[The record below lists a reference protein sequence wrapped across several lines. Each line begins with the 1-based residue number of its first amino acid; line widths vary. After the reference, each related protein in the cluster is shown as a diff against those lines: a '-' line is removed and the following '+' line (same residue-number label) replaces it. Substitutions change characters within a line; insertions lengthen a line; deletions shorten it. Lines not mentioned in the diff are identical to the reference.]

1 MPSDFMPTTDDGDL
15 LRLASAWCDEAITDA
30 ELAKLQAVL
39 GADPQARLQFIS
51 YMQVHGGIKTEI
63 VGKEHI
69 ESFVPLPGL
78 GAPTAPPTTGTP
90 TQHFLQFRRWL
101 GFRSARVAWAAALLI
116 AMLGAG
122 AWYFLQTRAA
132 GLRGSPDHQAVAH
145 NRGAPAEPLQIDPRD
160 ALARVAEQ
168 SADCQWYFDRSGKV
182 PTDMVRSGETV
193 RVTNGMMKLLFDNGT
208 LVTLHAP
215 AIFEVISDMRA
226 RVLLGKVTAKIGPN
240 AKGFSIITPQ
250 ATVID
255 LGTEFGIEVNEVGA
269 TDVVVFRG
277 AVDVD
282 YPTTLEG
289 AARLQR
295 LNTGE
300 AVHLDAK
307 GTASRIVAITNGQ
320 FADKPSA
327 SDKPPIITEVRDNI
341 ERESAW
347 NFYEIVHGGMAEDA
361 KAFVDREAHEWNGV
375 TAAGIP
381 SYLLGGDYVKTFN
394 NDKVRKDI
402 EITVTFAR
410 PCRLFILFDD
420 RIPAPAWL
428 VEGFRNTGGKIGVD
442 EGPYTVGN
450 GKWKTEHQPGVGPGV
465 SVDNI
470 DSIWECDI
478 PEAGTICLG
487 GTETPI
493 SAINMYGIVA
503 VPLEK
508 DEAHDS
514 PQRPQPQSPAP
525 VQ

>member
-1 MPSDFMPTTDDGDL
+1 MPSQSQTLTQDSEL
-15 LRLASAWCDEAITDA
+15 LRLASAWCDDAITDA
-30 ELAKLQAVL
+30 ELAKLQAIL
-39 GADPQARLQFIS
+39 SADPQARLQFIS
-51 YMQVHGGIKTEI
+51 YMGVHGGIKTEI
-63 VGKEHI
+63 VDGEHI
-69 ESFVPLPGL
+69 ESFISLPGL
-78 GAPTAPPTTGTP
+78 SAPAAPPTTGTP
-90 TQHFLQFRRWL
+90 TQFLQFRRRL
-101 GFRSARVAWAAALLI
+101 GFGPARLAWAAALLI
-116 AMLGAG
+116 AVLGAG
-122 AWYFLQTRAA
+122 AAWFFLHARAA
-132 GLRGSPDHQAVAH
+132 GFRSSPDHQTLAH
-145 NRGAPAEPLQIDPRD
+145 NQGPRNQGTEQPQLDPRD

-182 PTDMVRSGETV
+182 ATDMIRSGETV
-193 RVTNGMMKLLFDNGT
+193 RVTSGMMKLVFDNGT

-255 LGTEFGIEVNEVGA
+255 LGTEFGIDVNEVGA

-289 AARLQR
+289 AARQQR

-320 FADKPSA
+320 FADRPSA
-327 SDKPPIITEVRDNI
+327 SEKPPIITEVRDNI
-341 ERESAW
+341 ERESASW

-375 TAAGIP
+375 TAAGMP

-402 EITVTFAR
+402 EISVTVAQ

-420 RIPAPAWL
+420 RIPAPDWL
-428 VEGFRNTGGKIGVD
+428 EEGFHNTGDKIGVD
-442 EGPYTVGN
+442 EGPYMVGN

-478 PEAGTICLG
+478 LQPGTIRLG
-487 GTETPI
+487 GTETPV

-503 VPLEK
+503 MPLEK
-508 DEAHDS
+508 AES
-514 PQRPQPQSPAP
+514 QPPQ
-525 VQ
+525 

>member
-1 MPSDFMPTTDDGDL
+1 MPPDFMPTTDDGDL
-15 LRLASAWCDEAITDA
+15 VRLASAWCDEAITDA
-30 ELAKLQAVL
+30 ELAKLQATL
-39 GADPQARLQFIS
+39 AADPQARLQFIS
-51 YMQVHGGIKTEI
+51 YMGVHGGIKTEI
-63 VGKEHI
+63 VGNEHI
-69 ESFVPLPGL
+69 ESFIPLPGL
-78 GAPTAPPTTGTP
+78 GAPAAPPTTGAP

-101 GFRSARVAWAAALLI
+101 GFNPARVAWAAALLI
-116 AMLGAG
+116 AVLGAG
-122 AWYFLQTRAA
+122 AAWYVLHTRAA
-132 GLRGSPDHQAVAH
+132 DFRSSPDHQAVAH
-145 NRGAPAEPLQIDPRD
+145 DQSVPGPFQLDPRD

-182 PTDMVRSGETV
+182 PTDRIRSGETV

-282 YPTTLEG
+282 YPTTLVG
-289 AARLQR
+289 AARQQR
-295 LNTGE
+295 LQTGE

-375 TAAGIP
+375 TAAGMP

-402 EITVTFAR
+402 EITVTLAR

-420 RIPAPAWL
+420 RIPAPDWL
-428 VEGFRNTGGKIGVD
+428 VEGFRNTGDKIGVD
-442 EGPYTVGN
+442 EGPYMVGN

-465 SVDNI
+465 SVDNK

-478 PEAGTICLG
+478 LEPGTICLG
-487 GTETPI
+487 GTETPV

-508 DEAHDS
+508 DEAHET
-514 PQRPQPQSPAP
+514 RPQPEFPAP
-525 VQ
+525 AQ